1 MEPIEQVELPN
12 IDPRWEKIEAEHT
25 KASILMDR
33 IRAADGLLA
42 TFPKEAM
49 GDGVKEETP
58 KRVAKMWNE
67 LLAGYDKD
75 PAEILSKTFDV
86 DAGGDVNGN
95 GIVIVKDIPLFSQ
108 CEHHLVPFY
117 GRVHIAYIPRNKVV
131 GLSKFARL
139 VECFGRRLQV
149 QERLTKQI
157 MDAIVTNL
165 DPIGVMVI
173 IEAEHMC
180 MTMRGIQKPGTKT
193 VTSRVSGVFF
203 DKPEARAEALALLE
217 R

>member
-1 MEPIEQVELPN
+1 MEPIEQVELPCS
-12 IDPRWEKIEAEHT
+12 DPRWDKLQQEHE
-25 KASILMDR
+25 KASILMNR
-33 IRAADGLLA
+33 IKAADGLLA

-67 LLAGYDKD
+67 LLSGYDKD

-86 DAGGDVNGN
+86 DAGGDENGN
-95 GIVIVKDIPLFSQ
+95 GIVLVKDIPLFSQ

-117 GRVHIAYIPRNKVV
+117 GKVHIAYIPRNKVV

-157 MDAIVTNL
+157 MDAIVKNL
-165 DPIGVMVI
+165 DPIGVMVV

-203 DKPEARAEALALLE
+203 NNASARAEALELLK
-217 R
+217 

>member
-1 MEPIEQVELPN
+1 MDPIEQVDVPCG
-12 IDPRWEKIEAEHT
+12 DPKWEKLQEEQR

-42 TFPKEAM
+42 TFPKAAM

-67 LLAGYDKD
+67 LLVGYDKD

-117 GRVHIAYIPRNKVV
+117 GKVHIAYIPRNKVV

-203 DKPEARAEALALLE
+203 DKPEARAEAMELLK
-217 R
+217 

>member
-1 MEPIEQVELPN
+1 MDLLN
-12 IDPRWEKIEAEHT
+12 RIEA
-25 KASILMDR
+25 
-33 IRAADGLLA
+33 ADKLLQ

-58 KRVAKMWNE
+58 KRVAKMWDE
-67 LLAGYDKD
+67 LLAGYNKD

-157 MDAIVTNL
+157 VDAINENL
-165 DPIGVMVI
+165 DPIGVMVVV
-173 IEAEHMC
+173 EAEHMC

-203 DKPEARAEALALLE
+203 DNATARAEAMELING
-217 R
+217 

>member
-1 MEPIEQVELPN
+1 MEFLTQ
-12 IDPRWEKIEAEHT
+12 KM
-25 KASILMDR
+25 MDR
-33 IRAADGLLA
+33 IKAADGLLK

-58 KRVAKMWNE
+58 QRVAKMWDE

-75 PAEILSKTFDV
+75 PGEILSKTFDV
-86 DAGGDVNGN
+86 DAGGDTNGN

-117 GRVHIAYIPRNKVV
+117 GKVHIAYIPRTKVV

-139 VECFGRRLQV
+139 VECYGRRLQV

-157 MDAIVTNL
+157 ADAINQYL
-165 DPIGVMVI
+165 DPIGVMVVV
-173 IEAEHMC
+173 EAEHMC

-203 DKPEARAEALALLE
+203 DKPEARAEALELLK
-217 R
+217 

>member
-1 MEPIEQVELPN
+1 MSPIEQVGLPLS
-12 IDPRWEKIEAEHT
+12 DPRWKEIEAEHT
-25 KASILMDR
+25 KASNFMER
-33 IRAADGLLA
+33 IRAADDLLA

-58 KRVAKMWNE
+58 KRVAKMWDE

-75 PAEILSKTFDV
+75 PGEILSKTFDV
-86 DAGGDVNGN
+86 DAGGDTNGN

-117 GRVHIAYIPRNKVV
+117 GKMHIAYIPRNKVV

-139 VECFGRRLQV
+139 VECYGRRLQV

-157 MDAIVTNL
+157 ADAINQYL
-165 DPIGVMVI
+165 DPIGVMVVV
-173 IEAEHMC
+173 EAEHMC

-203 DKPEARAEALALLE
+203 DKPEARAEALELLK
-217 R
+217 

>member
-1 MEPIEQVELPN
+1 MTMDLIE
-12 IDPRWEKIEAEHT
+12 
-25 KASILMDR
+25 R
-33 IRAADGLLA
+33 IKAADMLLK

-49 GDGVKEETP
+49 GDSVAEDTP
-58 KRVAKMWNE
+58 KRVAKMWGE

-75 PAEILSKTFDV
+75 PKEILSKTFDV
-86 DAGGDVNGN
+86 DAGGDVNAN

-108 CEHHLVPFY
+108 CEHHLAPFY
-117 GRVHIAYIPRNKVV
+117 GKVHIAYIPRDKVV

-139 VECFGRRLQV
+139 VVCFGRRLQV

-157 MDAIVTNL
+157 ADAIQEHL

-173 IEAEHMC
+173 VEAEHMC

-193 VTSRVSGVFF
+193 VTSRVYGVFF
-203 DKPEARAEALALLE
+203 DKPEARAEALKLISH
-217 R
+217 

>member
-1 MEPIEQVELPN
+1 MEPIEQVELPST
-12 IDPRWEKIEAEHT
+12 DPRWEKVEGEHT
-25 KASILMDR
+25 RASILMDR
-33 IRAADGLLA
+33 IKAADGLLK

-75 PAEILSKTFDV
+75 PAEILSKTFNV
-86 DAGGDVNGN
+86 DAGGDTNGN

-117 GRVHIAYIPRNKVV
+117 GKVHIAYIPRTKVV

-139 VECFGRRLQV
+139 VECYGRRLQV

-157 MDAIVTNL
+157 ADAIEEYL
-165 DPIGVMVI
+165 DPIGVMVV

-203 DKPEARAEALALLE
+203 DKPEARAEALELLK
-217 R
+217 

>member
-1 MEPIEQVELPN
+1 MDVKLEQL
-12 IDPRWEKIEAEHT
+12 EKEQR

-33 IRAADGLLA
+33 IKAADGLLK
-42 TFPKEAM
+42 TFPPAAM

-58 KRVAKMWNE
+58 LRVAKMWNE
-67 LLAGYDKD
+67 LLVGYEQD
-75 PAEILSKTFDV
+75 PAEILSKQFDV
-86 DAGGDVNGN
+86 DAKGDYNGN

-117 GRVHIAYIPRNKVV
+117 GRVHIAYIPRDKVV

-157 MDAIVTNL
+157 MNAIQQNL
-165 DPIGVMVI
+165 NPIGVMVVV
-173 IEAEHMC
+173 EAEHMC

-203 DKPEARAEALALLE
+203 DNAAARAEAMSLIGGTK
-217 R
+217 

>member
-1 MEPIEQVELPN
+1 
-12 IDPRWEKIEAEHT
+12 
-25 KASILMDR
+25 MDLTER
-33 IRAADGLLA
+33 IKAADMLLS

-49 GDGVKEETP
+49 GDSVKEDTP
-58 KRVAKMWNE
+58 RRVAKMWNE

-75 PAEILSKTFDV
+75 PKEILSKTFDV
-86 DAGGDVNGN
+86 DAGGDNNAN

-108 CEHHLVPFY
+108 CEHHLAPFY
-117 GRVHIAYIPRNKVV
+117 GKVHIAYIPRSKVV

-157 MDAIVTNL
+157 ADAIVENL
-165 DPIGVMVI
+165 DPIGVMVVV
-173 IEAEHMC
+173 EAEHMC

-193 VTSRVSGVFF
+193 VTSRVAGVFF
-203 DKPEARAEALALLE
+203 NDSKARAEALELMK
-217 R
+217 

>member
-1 MEPIEQVELPN
+1 
-12 IDPRWEKIEAEHT
+12 
-25 KASILMDR
+25 MDLTER
-33 IRAADGLLA
+33 IKAADMLLK

-49 GDGVKEETP
+49 GDSVAEETP
-58 KRVAKMWNE
+58 KRVAKMWSE
-67 LLAGYDKD
+67 LLDGYNKD
-75 PAEILSKTFDV
+75 PAEILSKQFDV

-95 GIVIVKDIPLFSQ
+95 GIVVVKDIPLFSQ
-108 CEHHLVPFY
+108 CEHHLAPFY
-117 GRVHIAYIPRNKVV
+117 GKVHIAYIPRNKVV

-157 MDAIVTNL
+157 ADAINDNL
-165 DPIGVMVI
+165 DPIGVMVVV
-173 IEAEHMC
+173 EAEHMC

-203 DKPEARAEALALLE
+203 DNAAARAEALELLHGHC
-217 R
+217 

>member
-1 MEPIEQVELPN
+1 M
-12 IDPRWEKIEAEHT
+12 DYFF
-25 KASILMDR
+25 DR
-33 IRAADGLLA
+33 IRAADDLLS

-58 KRVAKMWNE
+58 KRVAKMWDE
-67 LLAGYDKD
+67 LLAGYNKN
-75 PAEILSKTFDV
+75 PADILSKTFDV

-117 GRVHIAYIPRNKVV
+117 GKVHIAYIPRHKVV

-157 MDAIVTNL
+157 ADAINENL
-165 DPIGVMVI
+165 DPLGVMVI
-173 IEAEHMC
+173 VEAEHMC

-203 DKPEARAEALALLE
+203 DNATARAEAMELLK
-217 R
+217 

>member
-1 MEPIEQVELPN
+1 MDPIEQVDLPHC
-12 IDPRWEKIEAEHT
+12 DPRWEKLQEGHR
-25 KASILMDR
+25 KASTLMNR
-33 IRAADGLLA
+33 IKAADMLLQ

-67 LLAGYDKD
+67 LLSGYDKD

-157 MDAIVTNL
+157 MDAIVENL
-165 DPIGVMVI
+165 DPIGVMVV

-203 DKPEARAEALALLE
+203 DNATARAEALGLLK
-217 R
+217 

>member
-1 MEPIEQVELPN
+1 MDITERI
-12 IDPRWEKIEAEHT
+12 
-25 KASILMDR
+25 KATDM
-33 IRAADGLLA
+33 LLS

-86 DAGGDVNGN
+86 DAGGDENGN

-108 CEHHLVPFY
+108 CEHHLVPFF
-117 GRVHIAYIPRNKVV
+117 GKVHIAYIPRNKVV

-139 VECFGRRLQV
+139 VECYGRRLQV

-157 MDAIVTNL
+157 ADAINQYL
-165 DPIGVMVI
+165 NPIGVMVV

-203 DKPEARAEALALLE
+203 NKPEARAEALELLK
-217 R
+217 